1 MIESVT
7 KIIVK
12 RRYSPIKGTTSE
24 VDGMISVM
32 TRRKTVSV
40 RRTEMQ
46 SVIFSPE
53 SDGRYST
60 STVRK
65 EINRHLKKYYSLI

>member
-1 MIESVT
+1 MESVT

-12 RRYSPIKGTTSE
+12 RRYSPIKGTTRDVE
-24 VDGMISVM
+24 GIISVM
-32 TRRKTVSV
+32 TRRKTVRV

-53 SDGRYST
+53 SDGRYRT

-65 EINRHLKKYYSLI
+65 EINRH